1 MPHASKNSE
10 DISLEPSSD
19 ELVRKFQPDGT
30 LTFVNEACCR
40 FYKKTSEEIVGRN
53 LASFLSPEDQNE
65 IIAAIFSITPEHPE
79 VVTRPQYV
87 LADGKVRYVKYTNRG
102 IFRADGTI
110 IRYESTGREVV
121 EETPSEASEAA
132 SEAIPTDMG
141 KASSRTRVRANAF
154 LQQKNIG
161 IFSEEMFEIICHAEK
176 YHTDRSIPV
185 LIEGE
190 TGVGKE
196 IIARIIHFGQGNS
209 LLPFVDI
216 NCTAL
221 SSSLFESELFGYE
234 SGAFTGA
241 VNCGKR
247 GKLDCARRGTLFLDE
262 VAEIPVELQAKLLR
276 VLEEKHFYRVGGLH
290 SISTDIRIVAAS
302 NLNIDKNV
310 GAGTF
315 RKDLYYRLKVG
326 HIRIPPL
333 RERRGDILPLAQM
346 LLRLSSEKRNKGFRN
361 ISSAACELLLNHPWP
376 GNVRELKNL
385 MEWAT
390 FMYDAPL
397 LLAEHIQHRL
407 TIPGDTPLPQPP
419 SSMEKI
425 IVKKN
430 LTAMDIMNAI
440 NRCGG
445 NKTRAARALGI
456 SLRTL
461 YNRLERQK
469 KDK

>member
-1 MPHASKNSE
+1 MLHSSKNSE
-10 DISLEPSSD
+10 PIPLYPSFT
-19 ELVRKFQPDGT
+19 ELVREFQPDGT
-30 LTFVNEACCR
+30 LTFVNEACCM

-53 LASFLSPEDQNE
+53 LASFLSADDREE

-87 LADGKVRYVKYTNRG
+87 RADGMVRYVKYTNRG
-102 IFRADGTI
+102 IFQADGTI
-110 IRYESTGREVV
+110 IGYKSTGRELV
-121 EETPSEASEAA
+121 EENLPDSPKS
-132 SEAIPTDMG
+132 IPTDLG
-141 KASSRTRVRANAF
+141 KNLSPTRVHANVF

-161 IFSEEMFEIICHAEK
+161 IFSEEMFEIIRHAEM

-221 SSSLFESELFGYE
+221 SSTLFESELFGYE

-262 VAEIPVELQAKLLR
+262 VAEIPVELQAKFLR

-302 NLNIDKNV
+302 NINIDKHV
-310 GAGTF
+310 GEGSF

-326 HIRIPPL
+326 HIRIPAL
-333 RERRGDILPLAQM
+333 RERRNEILPLAQM
-346 LLRLSSEKRNKGFRN
+346 LLRLSSAKRNKGFRD
-361 ISSAACELLLNHPWP
+361 ISSAACEILLDHPWP

-385 MEWAT
+385 MEWVT
-390 FMYDAPL
+390 FMYDVPL
-397 LLAEHIQHRL
+397 LLPEHIQHRL
-407 TIPGDTPLPQPP
+407 TIPGEMSQVSSP
-419 SSMEKI
+419 SSMERI
-425 IVKKN
+425 IDKKN
-430 LTAMDIMNAI
+430 ITATDIHNTI

-445 NKTRAARALGI
+445 NKTRAARVLGI

-461 YNRLERQK
+461 YNRLARQEH
-469 KDK
+469 DL